1 MKIKL
6 SLIDLTSPTQSR
18 VSTCEETVQEYTDVL
33 EDGGEF
39 PPVDLFFNGEAAFI
53 GDGWQRVYAHQKS
66 GREDIEAT
74 MRKGGLREAV
84 LFAAGANATHGL
96 KRSNA
101 DKRRALQIIL
111 DDPEWSTWSER
122 AIAAHCGVSR
132 RLLTTLRN
140 EQLEEEAV
148 EEEEAEIFPFIEDK
162 VVQEPEDKVEEE
174 PEDEMEEEATLDE
187 LAAPYCVAIESLK
200 SNKKILVDLAKEERN
215 GIFLRDKITRIGKAV
230 DDVVHL
236 IKGVE
241 PVEYCEPCEGAGCDE
256 CSKTGF
262 LTRYQLKAKETAIS
276 ALVKK

>member
-18 VSTCEETVQEYTDVL
+18 VNTCEETVQEYTGVL

-53 GDGWQRVYAHQKS
+53 GDGWQRVYAHKRV
-66 GREDIEAT
+66 GREEIQAT
-74 MRKGGLREAV
+74 MRQGGLREAV
-84 LFAAGANATHGL
+84 LFAASANSTHGL

-101 DKRRALQIIL
+101 DKRKALQILL
-111 DDPEWSTWSER
+111 DDPEWSTWSET

-132 RLLTTLRN
+132 KLLSSMRN
-140 EQLEEEAV
+140 EQASQEEVEDAEAI
-148 EEEEAEIFPFIEDK
+148 EEEEDDEVFPFIEDEP
-162 VVQEPEDKVEEE
+162 VQEPE
-174 PEDEMEEEATLDE
+174 EDTLAE
-187 LAAPYCVAIESLK
+187 LAAPYIAAIESLK

-276 ALVKK
+276 VLAKK

>member
-18 VSTCEETVQEYTDVL
+18 VATCEETVQEYTDVL

-39 PPVDLFFNGEAAFI
+39 PPVDLFFNGESAFI

-66 GREDIEAT
+66 GREEIEAT

-122 AIAAHCGVSR
+122 AISAHCGVSR

-162 VVQEPEDKVEEE
+162 VVQEPEEEGEEE
-174 PEDEMEEEATLDE
+174 DTLDE
-187 LAAPYCVAIESLK
+187 LATPYRDAIESLK
-200 SNKKILVDLAKEERN
+200 TNKRLLVDLAKEERN
-215 GIFLRDKITRIGKAV
+215 GVFLRDKITRISKAV

-276 ALVKK
+276 VLAKK